1 MKVEKRKT
9 IKATS
14 LPECHQINRMAF
26 ETVAVVGAT
35 GNLGVSIAKAVIAKK
50 FKVKIVTR
58 EDTLT
63 SKKELLDE
71 FRSSGAEIVTADFKN
86 ADSIATAL
94 KGVQVVISATGGA
107 ALAEQIQLIDA
118 AKKAGV
124 SRFYPSEYGIDDVEY
139 PAAHPLVEVKASVRK
154 AAEAAGLQ
162 TVVAFTGFFAEWALS
177 PFYSA
182 DFANSTIEIVGDG
195 NAKVGGWSIPQI
207 GQVVA
212 ESINHPTTN
221 KADKIIYLRA
231 QGLVF
236 TYNELVAEYEKQTGS
251 KWKKTYIT
259 VEQAKKSLE
268 GADPYANFGTFLR
281 TWIGQGYGLSKE
293 NHAKE
298 FNITPTTF
306 AEIFAKK

>member
-1 MKVEKRKT
+1 
-9 IKATS
+9 
-14 LPECHQINRMAF
+14 MAF

-50 FKVKIVTR
+50 LKVKIVTR
-58 EDTLT
+58 QDTLA

-71 FRSSGAEIVTADFKN
+71 FKSHGAEIVVADFKSI
-86 ADSIATAL
+86 DSLAAAL

-107 ALAEQIQLIDA
+107 ALGEQIQLIDA

-139 PAAHPLVEVKASVRK
+139 PTKHPIIDAKVSIRK
-154 AAEAAGLQ
+154 HAEAAGLQ

-177 PFYSA
+177 PFYA
-182 DFANSTIEIVGDG
+182 VDFATSTIEIVGDG
-195 NAKVGGWSIPQI
+195 NAKIGGWSIPQI

-212 ESINHPTTN
+212 ESINHATTS
-221 KADKIIYLRA
+221 KTDKIIYLRA

-236 TYNELVAEYEKQTGS
+236 TYNELLAEHEKQTGT
-251 KWKKTYIT
+251 KWTKKYIT
-259 VEQAKKSLE
+259 IDEAKKRLD
-268 GADPYANFGTFLR
+268 GADPYAEFGTYLR
-281 TWIGQGYGLSKE
+281 TWQAQGYGLSKE

-306 AEIFAKK
+306 AQIFKK